1 MLLQEIKIKAEQ
13 MKTAVLF
20 GEGDISVGLS
30 KGELCGKPVVC
41 VTLEQLEKSKKIGE
55 KISEKDTV
63 KHDSRVVLIFDNID
77 SIRGVTKQLFEA
89 RKMLDAAIKND
100 GIEFTVPIKKVII
113 PTNFQLSNPT
123 SSKIMDCYGYYKEHG
138 EFDRK
143 IIVDKNLRLNDGYVA
158 YVVAEYLGMKEIPV
172 VVKDGISI
180 KIADNVMMFASD
192 EVHVSISFIGIHV
205 CVKFMSGIQESSVGV
220 DTLEETIPYFKKIN
234 NVFKARFVIEKLPET
249 NLDFVKRLN
258 DMGISAYARLESSE
272 E

>member
-1 MLLQEIKIKAEQ
+1 MLLQEIKIKTEQ
-13 MKTAVLF
+13 LKTVVLF
-20 GEGDISVGLS
+20 GKGDISVWLS
-30 KGELCGKPVVC
+30 NGELFGKPAVC
-41 VTLEQLEKSKKIGE
+41 VTLEELEKSKKIGE

-63 KHDSRVVLIFDNID
+63 KHDSKVVLIFDNID

-89 RKMLDAAIKND
+89 RKMLEAAIQND
-100 GIEFTVPIKKVII
+100 GIEFIVPIKKILV
-113 PTNFQLSNPT
+113 PTNFQLSSPN

-143 IIVDKNLRLNDGYVA
+143 IIVDKNLRLSDGYVA

-172 VVKDGISI
+172 IAKDGISI
-180 KIADNVMMFASD
+180 KIAYSVMMFTSD
-192 EVHVSISFIGIHV
+192 EVRVSIRFVGTDV
-205 CVKFMSGIQESSVGV
+205 GVKFMSGDQESSVVV
-220 DTLEETIPYFKKIN
+220 DTLEEAIPYFKKIN
-234 NVFKARFVIEKLPET
+234 NVFKAKFVIEQLPEA